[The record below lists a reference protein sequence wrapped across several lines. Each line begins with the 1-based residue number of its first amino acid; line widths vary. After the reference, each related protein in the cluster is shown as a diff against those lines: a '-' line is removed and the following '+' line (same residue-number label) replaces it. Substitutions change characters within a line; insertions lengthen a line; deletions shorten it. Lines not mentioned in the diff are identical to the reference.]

1 VAAPTHVVGHVDRPA
16 TGTTVLAGSVEFSG
30 WAVHRRRRLSAVA
43 LRINGSFAAI
53 APVDGSRPD
62 VGAAHPDLGQAG
74 TSGWTAR
81 VDLGRF
87 AGSTVEVEAHA
98 LVEPEAD
105 AAGRWLPYASL
116 TLDVAP
122 DEGADRAVFV
132 GPTLRPGAATV
143 HGLAEARDGIS
154 HIEVSC
160 DGVAAGRAR
169 ILLPGHF
176 EDGGS
181 AHPLSGLAR
190 FECDVDVPAGRE
202 SVELTARVVTGEGH
216 VFDARPWSAPVRPDE
231 PTPSQPDRL
240 ERVAGLSDVLA
251 RAAGSAETSTAPGSP
266 RVLVLAHDL
275 GLGGGQLYL
284 HDLLLGL
291 AARGVSLAVTSLRG
305 GILLPVL
312 EELGIPVAVTGA
324 FDPTDPEQYEAHVR
338 QVMVFGTAHGC
349 EVALANALP
358 TFGAVDAA
366 QRLGLQVV
374 WALHESFPLD
384 HFWNHAY
391 GVPVAPHIRD
401 RARGALA
408 GTRHAVFEATATAEM
423 YAPLL
428 PAGAGAVVPYGVPL
442 DEIDDY
448 RAGHDRAQLRAS
460 LGFGEDTLVLV
471 CVAMIEAR
479 KAQANLA
486 AAFAGSSRLR
496 DRDVEL
502 VLVGAQPHSPYVA
515 QLADAVT
522 RWGEHRIRIEPVQPD
537 TYRWYH
543 AADVLVSGSDIES
556 LPRSMLEAMAFGRPV
571 ASTAVFGIP
580 ELVTDGDTGYLCRS
594 RDVLAVREM
603 LERVVDTPRD
613 ELAAMGLRASDTVR
627 RRHDPAIYVEHYH
640 RVLDDA
646 AL

>member
-1 VAAPTHVVGHVDRPA
+1 VTAPASVVGHLDLPA
-16 TGTTVLAGSVEFSG
+16 PGATVLPGLVAFSG
-30 WAVHRRRRLSAVA
+30 WAAHRRRRLSAVV
-43 LRINGSFAAI
+43 LRVDGSFAAI
-53 APVDGSRPD
+53 APVTGPRPD
-62 VGAAHPDLGQAG
+62 VGSAHPLLVAAD
-74 TSGWTAR
+74 TSGWSAE
-81 VDLGRF
+81 VDLEPH
-87 AGSTVEVEAHA
+87 AGAVVTVEAYG
-98 LVEPEAD
+98 LVEPEPD
-105 AAGRWLPYASL
+105 AAGRVIPFGSV
-116 TLDVAP
+116 TLQVSSR
-122 DEGADRAVFV
+122 EGADRAVFV
-132 GPTLRPGAATV
+132 TGSVRPGAVTV
-143 HGLAEARDGIS
+143 HGLAEARDGIGR
-154 HIEVSC
+154 IDVSC
-160 DGVAAGRAR
+160 DGSPVGPAR
-169 ILLPGHF
+169 ILLPGRF

-181 AHPLSGLAR
+181 DHPLSGLAR
-190 FECDVDVPAGRE
+190 FECDVDVPGDRE
-202 SVELTARVVTGEGH
+202 SIELTARVVTGGGQA
-216 VFDARPWSAPVRPDE
+216 FGARPSSVPVRPDD
-231 PTPSQPDRL
+231 PSPSRADRL
-240 ERVAGLSDVLA
+240 ERLAALNDALA
-251 RAAGSAETSTAPGSP
+251 RAARSAETATAPGSP

-291 AARGVSLAVTSLRG
+291 AARGVAFAVTSLRG

-312 EELGIPVAVTGA
+312 EDLGIPVAVTGA

-338 QVMVFGTAHGC
+338 QVMVFGAAHGC

-391 GVPVAPHIRD
+391 GVPVAPHVRD
-401 RARGALA
+401 RARHALA
-408 GTRHAVFEATATAEM
+408 RTHRAVFEATATAEM

-428 PAGAGAVVPYGVPL
+428 PEGAGAVVPYGVPM

-448 RAGHDRAQLRAS
+448 RASHDRAQLRAS
-460 LGFGEDTLVLV
+460 LGFAEDTLVLV

-496 DRDVEL
+496 DRDVAL

-515 QLADAVT
+515 ELAGAVSK
-522 RWGEHRIRIEPVQPD
+522 WGEHRIRIEPVQPD

-571 ASTAVFGIP
+571 ASTAVFGVP
-580 ELVTDGDTGYLCRS
+580 ELVTEGETGFLCRS
-594 RDVLAVREM
+594 RDVLAMREM
-603 LERVVDTPRD
+603 MERVADTPRD
-613 ELAAMGLRASDTVR
+613 DLAAMGLRAAETVR

-640 RVLDDA
+640 R
-646 AL
+646 ALVQASR